1 MSLINVGVGGDG
13 DDKRVTKSA
22 CLLEVGNV
30 ARMDDIEAAMAV
42 DNNAASLAP
51 ILSPVEER
59 AFEMDLWR
67 RRSGKHGS
75 CFRQRSGYQVEYGIS
90 KQNSIVTRQQML

>member
-1 MSLINVGVGGDG
+1 VSLINIGVGGNG

-22 CLLEVGNV
+22 CLLEVGNM

-42 DNNAASLAP
+42 DNNAARLAP
-51 ILSPVEER
+51 MLPPVEER

-67 RRSGKHGS
+67 KRSGKHGS
-75 CFRQRSGYQVEYGIS
+75 CARQRRV
-90 KQNSIVTRQQML
+90 V